1 MKNSIIVIMML
12 FVLSCTTSKQSNK
25 SKDIELIK
33 QLTYC
38 KCLEYN
44 IKMYVGEDSVDMS
57 RGSIADMMS
66 FYGGSFV
73 RSWSPLLDSLA
84 YKVYA
89 DGEKARFDTNKY
101 PSSYGLVE
109 YKLECLKLYKSK
121 KLDSLARVIY
131 TQIKKNSY

>member
-1 MKNSIIVIMML
+1 MKNSIVLIMML
-12 FVLSCTTSKQSNK
+12 FVLSCKTSKQINK

-57 RGSIADMMS
+57 RESIADMMS
-66 FYGGSFV
+66 VYGGSFV

-89 DGEKARFDTNKY
+89 DGEKARFDTNRY

-109 YKLECLKLYKSK
+109 YKLDCLKLYKSK
-121 KLDSLARVIY
+121 QLDSLARVIY
-131 TQIKKNSY
+131 TQTKKD

>member
-1 MKNSIIVIMML
+1 MLIMML
-12 FVLSCTTSKQSNK
+12 FVLSCTTSKHINK

-66 FYGGSFV
+66 VYGGSFV

-84 YKVYA
+84 YKVYT
-89 DGEKARFDTNKY
+89 DGEKARFDSNKY

-121 KLDSLARVIY
+121 QLDSLARVIY